1 MDVLDTNFSKSKKC
15 YFFVHKLYLSYQYI
29 CMMYD
34 ASDETEPTTEENLN
48 ITLFGGDSLARN
60 NDVKCHLQLMINE
73 RAAQSVQ

>member
-1 MDVLDTNFSKSKKC
+1 
-15 YFFVHKLYLSYQYI
+15 
-29 CMMYD
+29 MMYD